1 MGDNV
6 TFVYNITENNNT
18 TTTITPEDDG
28 QIPPKL
34 PTLSDILME
43 HSEYVWAVNLGIY
56 VFPVII
62 GNYDPY

>member
-28 QIPPKL
+28 QIPPKH
-34 PTLSDILME
+34 P
-43 HSEYVWAVNLGIY
+43 WR
-56 VFPVII
+56 
-62 GNYDPY
+62 